1 MTDMPP
7 LPRYRQIADELAA
20 QITSGRYTTG
30 ALLPGEMELCEHY
43 GVSRHTARDA
53 LRLLQDRGLIRRRRG
68 SGTVVVD
75 PAEAAGPFAQ
85 EWGDVRD
92 IQQYARDARLVIRSI
107 EPATATLLETLSL
120 STDVAWITLRGLRI
134 RAGGTEPLAL
144 TQICV
149 DAQLLPSRAD
159 IDAWSGALADLID
172 SRGGPTT
179 RTVEQTIT
187 AVLLDREEAR
197 LLGARTGDP
206 ALCTVRRYRDADGRL
221 FQASHSVHP
230 AGRFAYHMVVER

>member
-1 MTDMPP
+1 MTDTTP

-53 LRLLQDRGLIRRRRG
+53 LRLLM
-68 SGTVVVD
+68 D

-85 EWGDVRD
+85 EWGNVRD

-107 EPATATLLETLSL
+107 DPAADALIETLALGS
-120 STDVAWITLRGLRI
+120 DVAWITIRGLRV

-144 TQICV
+144 THICV

-172 SRGGPTT
+172 SRGGPTA

>member
-1 MTDMPP
+1 MTDVQPP
-7 LPRYRQIADELAA
+7 PRYRQIADELAA
-20 QITSGRYTTG
+20 QIASGRYTTG
-30 ALLPGEMELCEHY
+30 TLLPGEMELCEHY

-75 PAEAAGPFAQ
+75 PAEATGPFAQ
-85 EWGDVRD
+85 EWGDLRD

-107 EPATATLLETLSL
+107 TPASDTMIEALSL
-120 STDVAWITLRGLRI
+120 DQDMEWLMLQGLRI
-134 RAGGTEPLAL
+134 RAGSSEPLAL
-144 TQICV
+144 THICV
-149 DAQLLPSRAD
+149 DSRLLPAQAD
-159 IDAWSGALADLID
+159 IDAWSGTLADLID

-187 AVLLDREEAR
+187 AVLLGREEAR
-197 LLGARTGDP
+197 LLNARTSDP
-206 ALCTVRRYRDADGRL
+206 ALCTVRRYRDGEGRL